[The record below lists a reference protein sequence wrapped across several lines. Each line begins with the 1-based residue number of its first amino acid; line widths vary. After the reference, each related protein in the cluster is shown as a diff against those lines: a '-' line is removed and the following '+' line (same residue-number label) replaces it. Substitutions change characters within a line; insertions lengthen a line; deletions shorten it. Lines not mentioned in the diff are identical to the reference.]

1 MVFLKVIAA
10 TLACAAGSAMAAS
23 SAFGVAQTIVGID
36 DSYVAASY
44 TMDQGDRP
52 TFQNTGTGSHDV
64 TAKTN
69 GPDGKF
75 LFSSPTIGN
84 GSTVVEG
91 TQYLTTGSYAF
102 FCTVHP
108 LTMTANLQVSA
119 LGAPVARPK
128 VDVLLANGK
137 LEKIAKKGKVQA
149 TVKALTKSDGI
160 ALELAL
166 GKSVIATQ
174 KAFNLAAGQ
183 QRKVTLKLNKAGKSK
198 LAKAGSAKLKL
209 TGEVPF
215 GAPDSAKKTYK

>member
-1 MVFLKVIAA
+1 VFAA
-10 TLACAAGSAMAAS
+10 TLACAAAGSALAAS
-23 SAFGVAQTIVGID
+23 SAFGVAQTIVAID
-36 DSYVAASY
+36 DSYVGATF

-75 LFSSPTIGN
+75 LFASPKINTGT
-84 GSTVVEG
+84 TVVEG
-91 TQYLTTGSYAF
+91 TQYLTAGSYAF

-119 LGAPVARPK
+119 AGTPVARPK
-128 VDVLLANGK
+128 IDVLLSKGK

-149 TVKALTKSDGI
+149 TVKALSQSDGI

-183 QRKVTLKLNKAGKSK
+183 QRKITLKVNKAGKSK
-198 LAKAGSAKLKL
+198 LAGAGSAKLKL

>member
-1 MVFLKVIAA
+1 MA
-10 TLACAAGSAMAAS
+10 TAFACAAVGSAMAAS
-23 SAFGVAQTIVGID
+23 SAFGVAQTIVAID
-36 DSYVAASY
+36 DSFVGATF

-52 TFQNTGTGSHDV
+52 TLQNNGTGQHNV
-64 TAKTN
+64 TARTN
-69 GPDGKF
+69 GPDKEF
-75 LFSSPTIGN
+75 LFESPTIGN

-102 FCTVHP
+102 ICTVHP
-108 LTMTANLQVSA
+108 LSMTANLSVSA
-119 LGAPVARPK
+119 LGAPVARPQI
-128 VDVLLANGK
+128 DVLLAKGK